1 MSLPSSQMD
10 EGRRPLLEGRT
21 TSPLIELRDVE
32 VAYAES
38 PPTLTGVELQVR
50 PGEIVGVTGATG
62 SGKSTLLYALC
73 GIIPHHVAARVSGEL
88 RLFGAEVTK
97 ATLPTALK
105 DVGFL
110 FQDPESQLFNLLVR
124 DELVW
129 GLENRGAT
137 REQMQRRLDET
148 TSFLQ
153 LESLLPRITYDLSG
167 GEKQRVALAA
177 AHIMRPELFLLDDP
191 TSQLDPVGA
200 TGVLAGVRGLA
211 DQGTTIVLVE
221 QNLDELLAIVDRVIV
236 LADGRILFDG
246 PTTAVLERPE
256 VFVQAGMRPPELS
269 ELRVE
274 LTRRGVDAPVSM
286 RLADWAGMDPPRPP
300 EAVRG
305 PSGAAGAPVG
315 SVRSLGSGAAGG
327 GTAVAVRQ
335 LTFRYPPPRDVPV
348 LKSIDLDIPAGQVVA
363 LLGRNGSG
371 KTTLSRCISGHLK
384 PSSGTVDVM
393 GVPLARMALTER
405 VLKVGYVFQNPRHQ
419 VFKDP
424 VFEDAAF
431 GPQNLGWA
439 PEVVQ
444 ERTTRILQGLHL
456 AEKAALHPYEL
467 SKGQLQRLAIAG
479 VLVMEPEVLIVDE
492 PTTGQDPEQAVELIG
507 ELLEWTVARGR
518 TLVMVTHAMDLVA
531 RFADWAVVMQDGG
544 VAFTGTPADL
554 FATER
559 EILRGLHLRPPPVY
573 EVTRAWGWRAP
584 ALTVEAA
591 VRALDGGAEG
601 RGTP

>member
-1 MSLPSSQMD
+1 MAPAAHDRSSSVSLPSSQTD
-10 EGRRPLLEGRT
+10 EGRSPLLNGRT
-21 TSPLIELRDVE
+21 ASPVIALRDVE
-32 VAYAES
+32 VAYPES
-38 PPTLTGVELQVR
+38 PATLAGVNLQVH

-97 ATLPTALK
+97 ATLPMALK

-137 REQMQRRLDET
+137 REQMQQRLEET
-148 TSFLQ
+148 TRFLQ
-153 LESLLPRITYDLSG
+153 LEDLLPRITYDLSG

-177 AHIMRPELFLLDDP
+177 AHIMQPELFLLDDP

-211 DQGTTIVLVE
+211 EQGKTIVLVE

-246 PTTAVLERPE
+246 PTTAVLEQPE

-269 ELRVE
+269 ELRGE

-286 RLADWAGMDPPRPP
+286 RLADWAAMEPPRPP
-300 EAVRG
+300 EAV
-305 PSGAAGAPVG
+305 PGAAGG
-315 SVRSLGSGAAGG
+315 RTAAGG

-348 LKSIDLDIPAGQVVA
+348 LKGIDLDFPAGQVVA

-384 PSSGTVDVM
+384 PLSGTVDVM
-393 GVPLARMALTER
+393 GAPLARMGLTER
-405 VLKVGYVFQNPRHQ
+405 VVKVGYVFQNPRHQ

-531 RFADWAVVMQDGG
+531 RFADWAVVMKDGG
-544 VAFTGTPADL
+544 VAFTGTPAEL

-591 VRALDGGAEG
+591 VRALDGAEG